1 MEICVEAKE
10 GMVEA
15 LCGQQDRAQD
25 TGGSVRWAGQGIPR
39 RRCSLSR
46 GLELGSGVISGV
58 AIDLSKSKYYSKR
71 DSFNNIYL
79 VHVFLNGS

>member
-10 GMVEA
+10 GVVEA
-15 LCGQQDRAQD
+15 LWGQQDRAQD
-25 TGGSVRWAGQGIPR
+25 RGGSVRWAGQGIPR

-58 AIDLSKSKYYSKR
+58 AIDLSKSKYYNKR
-71 DSFNNIYL
+71 GSFSNIYL
-79 VHVFLNGS
+79 VRVFLNGS